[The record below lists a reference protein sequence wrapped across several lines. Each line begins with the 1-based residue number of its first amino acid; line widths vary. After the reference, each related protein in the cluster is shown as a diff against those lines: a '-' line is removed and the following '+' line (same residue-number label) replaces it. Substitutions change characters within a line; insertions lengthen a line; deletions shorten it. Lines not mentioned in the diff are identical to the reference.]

1 MEKDAPSKW
10 QHKRY
15 RHNHTRK
22 KMDLKTKGKIK
33 DKNGQNIML
42 QGKVHQEHNFFCCF
56 IKAPNIGAPNI

>member
-1 MEKDAPSKW
+1 
-10 QHKRY
+10 
-15 RHNHTRK
+15 
-22 KMDLKTKGKIK
+22 MDLKTKGKIK